1 MQADKTKVMR
11 LLKTARGQVDGVIKM
26 VEEDQY
32 CIDIAHQVLAAQS
45 LLRRINREILLA
57 HARHCVAQAFEK
69 NGKTAQE
76 KAEEMIGIID
86 KISK

>member
-1 MQADKTKVMR
+1 MQADKMKVLR
-11 LLKTARGQVDGVIKM
+11 LLKTARGQVEGVMKM

-32 CIDIAHQVLAAQS
+32 CIDVAHQILAAQS
-45 LLRRINREILLA
+45 VLRRANREILLA
-57 HARHCVAQAFEK
+57 HARHCVAQAFSQD
-69 NGKTAQE
+69 GKTARE

>member
-11 LLKTARGQVDGVIKM
+11 LLKTARGQLEGVMKM
-26 VEEDQY
+26 VQEDAY
-32 CIDIAHQVLAAQS
+32 CVDIAHQILAAQAV
-45 LLRRINREILLA
+45 LRKANREILLA
-57 HARHCVAQAFEK
+57 HARRCVAQAFDAS
-69 NGKTAQE
+69 GKTARE

>member
-1 MQADKTKVMR
+1 MQADKNKVLR
-11 LLKTARGQVDGVIKM
+11 LLKTARGQVEGVMKM

-32 CIDIAHQVLAAQS
+32 CIDVAHQVLAAQS

-57 HARHCVAQAFEK
+57 HARRCVAQAFSQD
-69 NGKTAQE
+69 GQAARE